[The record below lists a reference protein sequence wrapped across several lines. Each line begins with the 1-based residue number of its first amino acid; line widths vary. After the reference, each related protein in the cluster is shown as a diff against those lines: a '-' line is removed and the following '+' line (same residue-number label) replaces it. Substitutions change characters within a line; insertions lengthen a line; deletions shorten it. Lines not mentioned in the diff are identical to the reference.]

1 MSSADESGSG
11 PVDRSLPPSWRGRL
25 ADSSLL
31 DRVAFSDHAI
41 ERFAQRAGLR
51 FTSRHA
57 VEPIARALLATE
69 GWLVPHRPP
78 WARSRRRGEVYLQA
92 GDWMLF
98 IAAQDPMADEGH
110 YLVMTA
116 INRPIDATWRDACR
130 RGHIKARPI
139 PGLLIDERGPLRAS
153 EPRPAPAQPD

>member
-1 MSSADESGSG
+1 MSAADESGSG
-11 PVDRSLPPSWRGRL
+11 PIGRSSPLPWRGRL

-31 DRVAFSDHAI
+31 ERVAFSDHAI

-51 FTSRHA
+51 FRSRSV

-98 IAAQDPMADEGH
+98 IAAQDPMGDVG
-110 YLVMTA
+110 YFLVMTA
-116 INRPIDATWRDACR
+116 INRPIDVTWRDACR
-130 RGHIKARPI
+130 RGHIKTRPI
-139 PGLLIDERGPLRAS
+139 PGLLIDERGPAIARDPRAS
-153 EPRPAPAQPD
+153 PAPPD